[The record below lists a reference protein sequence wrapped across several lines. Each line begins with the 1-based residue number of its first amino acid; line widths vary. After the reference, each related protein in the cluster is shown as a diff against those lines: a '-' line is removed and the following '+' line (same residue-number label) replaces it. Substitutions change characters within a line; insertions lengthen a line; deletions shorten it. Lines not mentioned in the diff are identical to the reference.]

1 MHTGDMDRSSVL
13 RRQVP
18 RYAAL
23 RELLRPAPV
32 ELDGVQRRLNRAASI
47 TDLRELARKRV
58 PRAVFDFA
66 DGAAGVGEL
75 ALQRARDVFSRMEF
89 HPSVLNDVSQVSTE
103 TMILGKP
110 SAQPFMLAPTGLTRI
125 MDAQGELAVIPAA
138 QEAGIPYSLSTMG
151 TVTIEDITRA
161 APNGR
166 RWFQLY
172 LWHDRSQAADLV
184 DRAAAAGY
192 DALMVTV
199 DVPVAGE
206 RLRDVHNGMT
216 IPPQLS
222 LGTFLDGA
230 RHPRWSIDLL
240 TTEPLNFANFT
251 ATGGNIASIID
262 RMFDPGATVA
272 DLEWLRGRWKGK
284 LVVKGILSAADAR
297 RAAEV
302 GADAVILS
310 SHGGR
315 QLDRAAL
322 PIELVPAVR
331 ESLDDRVELFVDTG
345 IMSGADI
352 VAAVAMGANAALV
365 GRAYLY
371 GLMAGGRRGVTKAVN
386 ILSDEVSRTMALL
399 GVTSIDQLRPEHVS
413 IRPH

>member
-1 MHTGDMDRSSVL
+1 M
-13 RRQVP
+13 
-18 RYAAL
+18 
-23 RELLRPAPV
+23 
-32 ELDGVQRRLNRAASI
+32 NRAASI
-47 TDLRELARKRV
+47 ADLRLLARKRV
-58 PRAVFDFA
+58 PRAAFDFA

-75 ALQRARDVFSRMEF
+75 ALERARDVFSRMEF

-110 SAQPFMLAPTGLTRI
+110 SGQPFVLAPTGLTRI
-125 MDAQGELAVIPAA
+125 MDVEGELAVVPAA
-138 QEAGIPYSLSTMG
+138 QEAGIPYALSTMG
-151 TVTIEDITRA
+151 TVTIEDIARA
-161 APNGR
+161 APNAR

-172 LWHDRSQAADLV
+172 LWHDRSQAAHLV

-192 DALMVTV
+192 DTLMVTV

-262 RMFDPGATVA
+262 RMFDPAATVA
-272 DLEWLRGRWKGK
+272 DLEWLRERWKGK
-284 LVVKGILSAADAR
+284 LVVKGILSAADAQ
-297 RAAEV
+297 RAAAV
-302 GADAVILS
+302 GADAVVLS

-352 VAAVAMGANAALV
+352 VAAVAMGANATLV
-365 GRAYLY
+365 GRGYLY
-371 GLMAGGRRGVTKAVN
+371 GLMAGGRRGVAKAVN
-386 ILSDEVSRTMALL
+386 ILSDGVSRTMALL